1 MQPLTPAI
9 EDLLEHLEDLDRR
22 LRPLRAGEGAAPVGN
37 LLLLKPA
44 LAEIYDQVDTLIAGI
59 RSIDAAYQRY
69 RDRFLNLPAVCL
81 STGADG
87 VILEANRATALLL
100 GLAPDRLQGLPLDAH
115 LHPESIPAFRSA
127 VAALGR
133 GEGLPAQEFLLVRAD
148 GGIIPAAVGVSAS
161 YGPGGRATE
170 FLWVFRDISG
180 EKQLEETLR
189 ESEDRYRELTE
200 NVSDAFLALDRDGRV
215 ISWNR
220 TAARLSGRPMEEAV
234 GKSIYD
240 LFPELRND
248 EVVEFFR
255 EIVTTGR
262 PGVKECRFHLRGRE
276 HAFEV
281 RAVPTRAGV
290 SIYIRDITARREA
303 EGALLRSEERCRMV
317 VESQTE
323 LISRRLPDGTITFA
337 NDAYCRYI
345 GIPCGDLVGRRY
357 ALTVPADDQ
366 ARIQESL
373 ASLTPDRPVST
384 VEHRVIMP
392 DGSVRWQQ
400 WTNTASFDER
410 GSVVEHQSVGRDITD
425 ARMAREALL
434 LANRKLNLLSD
445 VTRHDILNRL
455 TVLTGYL
462 EIFREQ
468 VSDPELLVYLQ
479 KEEEAI
485 REIQH
490 YMAFTAEYRD
500 VGVAAPAWQELRR
513 IVREAV
519 VGLNPGNIAIEVR
532 TGDLEVYADP
542 LIVRVFANLIDN
554 SFRHG
559 GQVTRI
565 RIYPEESDGGISLV
579 YEDDGIGIPY
589 EEKKNLF
596 ERGFGRQTGFGL
608 FLSREILGITDLS
621 IRETGEPGKGA
632 RFEIA
637 VPPGFYRFTGRD
649 QAR

>member
-1 MQPLTPAI
+1 MQPLTPAL

-22 LRPLRAGEGAAPVGN
+22 LGSLRAGEGAAPAGD
-37 LLLLKPA
+37 LLLLKPD
-44 LAEIYDQVDTLIAGI
+44 LAEIYDQVDALIADI
-59 RSIDAAYQRY
+59 RSIDAAYRRY
-69 RDRFLNLPAVCL
+69 RDRFINLPAVCL
-81 STGADG
+81 CTGADG
-87 VILEANRATALLL
+87 VVLEANRAAGALL
-100 GLAPDRLQGLPLDAH
+100 GLAPARLQGLPLDAH

-133 GEGLPAQEFLLVRAD
+133 GEELPAQEFLLVRAD
-148 GGIIPAAVGVSAS
+148 GSTVPAAAAVSAS
-161 YGPGGRATE
+161 YGLGSRVTE
-170 FLWVFRDISG
+170 FQWVFRDISR
-180 EKQLEETLR
+180 EKQFEEALR

-220 TAARLSGRPMEEAV
+220 AAARLSGRPVEEAV

-248 EVVEFFR
+248 EVAGFFQ
-255 EIVTTGR
+255 EVVTTGR
-262 PGVKECRFHLRGRE
+262 PGVSECRFHLHGRE
-276 HAFEV
+276 HVFEV
-281 RAVPTRAGV
+281 RAVSTHAGV
-290 SIYIRDITARREA
+290 SVYIRDVTARRGAEEA
-303 EGALLRSEERCRMV
+303 LRESEERCRTV
-317 VESQTE
+317 VESQTK
-323 LISRRLPDGTITFA
+323 LICRRLPDGTITFA
-337 NDAYCRYI
+337 NDAYCGYV
-345 GIPCGDLVGRRY
+345 GIPCGDLIGRRY
-357 ALTVPADDQ
+357 ALTIPADDL

-373 ASLTPDRPVST
+373 ASLTPDHPVST

-400 WTNTASFDER
+400 WTDTAFFDER
-410 GSVVEHQSVGRDITD
+410 GSVVEYQSVGRDITD
-425 ARMAREALL
+425 ARMAGEALL

-462 EIFREQ
+462 ALFREQ
-468 VSDPELLVYLQ
+468 VSDPELLEYCR

-485 REIQH
+485 RDIQR

-500 VGVAAPAWQELRR
+500 VGVTAPAWQDIRR
-513 IVREAV
+513 IVSEAAA
-519 VGLNPGNIAIEVR
+519 GLDPGKIAVEVR

-554 SFRHG
+554 SLRHG
-559 GQVTRI
+559 ERVTRI
-565 RIYPEESDGGISLV
+565 CIYPEESDRGISLV

-589 EEKKNLF
+589 DAKENLF
-596 ERGFGRQTGFGL
+596 KRGFGRQTGFGL
-608 FLSREILGITDLS
+608 FLSREILAITDLS

-632 RFEIA
+632 RFEIG
-637 VPPGFYRFTGRD
+637 VPPGFYRFTGRG
-649 QAR
+649 RVR